1 MPSADVFILGKKYT
15 LKGESTGEQIKLLA
29 SFIDERIKDVCS
41 NYPGISPDKAMI
53 ITLFNMAEELHHIK
67 AEQDILSR
75 QIKEKTDLLTDM
87 FD

>member
-15 LKGESTGEQIKLLA
+15 LKGESTREQILQLA
-29 SFIDERIKDVCS
+29 SYLDERIKEVCS
-41 NYPGISPDKAMI
+41 NYPGISPDKAML
-53 ITLFNMAEELHHIK
+53 ITLFNMAEELHHLK
-67 AEQDILSR
+67 AEQEILSR

>member
-1 MPSADVFILGKKYT
+1 MPRADVFILGKKYT
-15 LKGESTGEQIKLLA
+15 LKGESTREQILQLA
-29 SFIDERIKDVCS
+29 SYLDERIREVCS

-53 ITLFNMAEELHHIK
+53 ITLFNMAEELHHLK
-67 AEQDILSR
+67 AEQEILSR

>member
-15 LKGESTGEQIKLLA
+15 LKGESTREQINQLA
-29 SFIDERIKDVCS
+29 SYIDGLIKEVCS
-41 NYPGISPDKAMI
+41 NYPGISPDKAML
-53 ITLFNMAEELHHIK
+53 ITLFNMAEELHHLK
-67 AEQDILSR
+67 TEQETLSR